1 MSKRLLITNQ
11 FSNMK
16 KFFKTLYLGILAGAA
31 IGIGSFVFL
40 FFSYLFRDYN
50 PGGKMFASMMFSV
63 GLLTVCILGLNL
75 YTGKIGVFLDDRE
88 KIKENSI
95 NLPIILLGNAIGAFA
110 LGILFHLIVVN
121 KAGFMEM
128 LENVSKAKT
137 DSKSV
142 FIEGFL
148 CGALVYIAVY
158 CFKNFQNWAMKII
171 GLVVS
176 VTLFV
181 YCGFQHCIANMFYF
195 GIAFNWNLD
204 MLWNLIIVIVTNSV
218 GALFVRCLVHL
229 AAIIKQK

>member
-1 MSKRLLITNQ
+1 
-11 FSNMK
+11 MK
-16 KFFKTLYLGILAGAA
+16 QHLKTLWLGILAGAA
-31 IGIGSFVFL
+31 IGVGSFTFL
-40 FFSYLFRDYN
+40 FFKYILRKYD
-50 PGGKMFASMMFSV
+50 PTAMFGSMIFSV
-63 GLLTVCILGLNL
+63 GLLTVCIFGLNL

-110 LGILFHLIVVN
+110 LGIICHFIFMGRE
-121 KAGFMEM
+121 GFMGM
-128 LENVSKAKT
+128 IQGVSIAKM
-137 DSKSV
+137 DSSKV
-142 FIEGFL
+142 VIEGLL

-158 CFKNFQNWAMKII
+158 FFKNLENWAMKII
-171 GLVVS
+171 GIITA

-195 GIAFNWNLD
+195 GMAFNWEIK
-204 MLWNLIIVIVTNSV
+204 MLWNLLIVIFTNSV

>member
-1 MSKRLLITNQ
+1 
-11 FSNMK
+11 MK

-31 IGIGSFVFL
+31 IGLG
-40 FFSYLFRDYN
+40 SYLFLLTNFLLSKAPKDAGN
-50 PGGKMFASMMFSV
+50 MFASMVFSV
-63 GLLTVCILGLNL
+63 GLILVCVFGLNL
-75 YTGKIGVFLDDRE
+75 YTGKIGVFLDDRS

-110 LGILFHLIVVN
+110 LGIICHFIFYNWKEFMEYTIVVSEG
-121 KAGFMEM
+121 KTA
-128 LENVSKAKT
+128 SKT
-137 DSKSV
+137 V
-142 FIEGFL
+142 FLQGFL

-158 CFKNFQNWAMKII
+158 LFKNLENWAMKII
-171 GLVVS
+171 GIVVS

-195 GIAFNWNLD
+195 GIACNWDDEMIWNL
-204 MLWNLIIVIVTNSV
+204 LLVILTNSL